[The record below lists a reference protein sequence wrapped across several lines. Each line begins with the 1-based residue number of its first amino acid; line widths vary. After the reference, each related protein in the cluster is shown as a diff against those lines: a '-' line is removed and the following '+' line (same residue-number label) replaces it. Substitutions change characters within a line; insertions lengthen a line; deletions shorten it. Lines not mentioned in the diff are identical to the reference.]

1 MVLYDGAALTREEL
15 EERNRVLE
23 EQVAIL
29 TQQLDYLKRQ
39 LYGRKS
45 EKLDHPEL
53 FGEDAPG
60 KDESSDGADAP
71 EEDNE
76 SGEEAKAKREGCRR
90 PIRKDRLPENLPVRT
105 EEVVPAYVQADPEA
119 WRDAGFEERFQLE
132 KEPGYFYL
140 RRIVYRKFAPVDNP
154 LAPPVIEPARPT
166 MIEGGFWGPGL
177 LAEVLTN
184 KYLYHLP
191 FDRQQVLNLQ
201 RHGVDLSPNTMGDA
215 AEKVADQCG
224 ILVARMKAGML
235 ESGYV
240 RADETFIRYL
250 DRLVAGGS
258 SRGYFWVYRGLNG
271 DAIFHWTTDRKH
283 HHAADWLG
291 PDYEGILLS
300 DGYEAYLEYCEEQR
314 RRGKKVIRA
323 ACLAHIRRKFEN
335 ARDERPEVVGWV
347 LRIMAQLYRVETP
360 LREYAA
366 SAEVRARVREN
377 QSRPLIRLLEK
388 AFKYLIT
395 TRIRPK
401 SRLGKAL
408 KYALGQW
415 PDMYPYLEDGRI
427 AIDNNDTENDI
438 RPSAV
443 GKKNWLFVG
452 SPEAGRRAAVLYTL
466 LISARNHG
474 VDPQAYLKA
483 VIEELPGAKRDEID
497 DLLPANWAAAHRHQ
511 YPAIKSGRRRAA

>member
-1 MVLYDGAALTREEL
+1 
-15 EERNRVLE
+15 
-23 EQVAIL
+23 VAIL

-45 EKLDHPEL
+45 EKFDHPEL
-53 FGEDAPG
+53 FGEDVPG
-60 KDESSDGADAP
+60 KDEASDVADEP
-71 EEDNE
+71 EGDNQSDE
-76 SGEEAKAKREGCRR
+76 KQKGKGEKARR
-90 PIRKDRLPENLPVRT
+90 PIRKNRLPGHLPVRD
-105 EEVVPAYVQADPEA
+105 EEVVPACVQADPEA
-119 WRDAGFEERFQLE
+119 WREAGFEERFQLE

-140 RRIVYRKFAPVDNP
+140 RRILYRKFVPVDNP
-154 LAPPVIEPARPT
+154 LAPPVMEPAPPT

-184 KYLYHLP
+184 KFLYHLP

-201 RHGVDLSPNTMGDA
+201 RYGVDLSPNTMGDA

-224 ILVARMKAGML
+224 ILVARMKEGLL

-250 DRLVAGGS
+250 DRLAAGGS
-258 SRGYFWVYRGLNG
+258 SRGYFWVYRGMDG
-271 DAIFHWTTDRKH
+271 DAIFDWTTDRKH
-283 HHAADWLG
+283 HRLADWLG
-291 PDYEGILLS
+291 PDYEGILHS
-300 DGYEAYLEYCEEQR
+300 DGYEAYLEYCQEQR

-323 ACLAHIRRKFEN
+323 ACLAHIRRKFEK
-335 ARDERPEVVGWV
+335 AKDERPEVVGWS
-347 LRIMAQLYRVETP
+347 LRIMAQLYRIETS
-360 LREYAA
+360 LREHGA
-366 SAEVRARVREN
+366 SAEIRARVRQN

-388 AFKYLIT
+388 AFKHLIT

-408 KYALGQW
+408 NYALGQW
-415 PDMYPYLEDGRI
+415 PDMYPFLEDGRI

-483 VIEELPGAKRDEID
+483 VIEELPGAKPDEID
-497 DLLPANWAAAHRHQ
+497 HLLPANWAAAHRDD
-511 YPAIKSGRRRAA
+511 YPAIKSGQRRAA